1 MTATPRDQQ
10 RATLRDQQRA
20 TPRDGTVEL
29 LERLVAVDST
39 STRSNLGV
47 LDVCEEVLDDVGA
60 WTRRVPAPGAD
71 DRAGLLARIGPD
83 VDGGVVLSGHTD
95 CVPVEGQPWTTDPFT
110 LVERDGV
117 LVGRGATDMK
127 GFIASALAAAPS
139 FAAGELQ
146 RPLWLLL
153 TWDEEIGTV
162 GAGPMTEALL
172 EVTTPSCAIVGEPTL
187 MEPVVAHKGVRSLS
201 VVVHGR
207 DGHSSKPALG
217 ANALVAA
224 ARLAARIDDVAA
236 RLRDEGGDALFDPP
250 ETTFNIATME
260 AGQAINIIPRRAEL
274 TFEYRPVPAD
284 DSWEL
289 ADELVAWARSEL
301 LPSMQA
307 VDPDCHI
314 EVERGTVV
322 HGLAPETEPA
332 GDFDGVADADD
343 VRDGSGAAEHVT
355 QAGAAERLVRDL
367 TGFTGDAGTVPFG
380 TDGGWHQRSGIS
392 TVVCGPGDI
401 DQAHQ
406 PDEFIAPAQLAA
418 CDAFLHDLAT
428 HLSG

>member
-1 MTATPRDQQ
+1 MSTTPDDR
-10 RATLRDQQRA
+10 TL
-20 TPRDGTVEL
+20 EL
-29 LERLVAVDST
+29 LERLVAIDST
-39 STRSNLGV
+39 STRSNLAV

-60 WTRRVPAPGAD
+60 WTTRVPASDTD

-110 LVERDGV
+110 LTERDGR

-127 GFIASALAAAPS
+127 GFIASVLAAAPT
-139 FAAGELQ
+139 FAEADLA
-146 RPLWLLL
+146 RPVWVLL

-172 EVTTPSCAIVGEPTL
+172 ELTTPSCAIVGEPTS
-187 MEPVVAHKGVRSLS
+187 MEPVVAHKGVRS
-201 VVVHGR
+201 VTVTVHGR
-207 DGHSSKPALG
+207 DGHSSKPAQG

-224 ARLAARIDDVAA
+224 ARLAVRIDEVAA
-236 RLRDEGGDALFDPP
+236 RLRDGGGDPLFDPP
-250 ETTFNIATME
+250 ETTFNVATMQ
-260 AGQAINIIPRRAEL
+260 AGQAINIIPRHAEL

-284 DSWEL
+284 DGWEL
-289 ADELVAWARSEL
+289 ADELVAWAREEL
-301 LPSMQA
+301 LPAMQD
-307 VDPDCHI
+307 VDPDCGI

-332 GDFDGVADADD
+332 GDYEGVADDD
-343 VRDGSGAAEHVT
+343 RVRDGRGAAERVT

-367 TGFTGDAGTVPFG
+367 TGFTGAAGTVPFG
-380 TDGGWHQRSGIS
+380 TDGGWHQRAGIS

-406 PDEFIAPAQLAA
+406 PDEFIAPEQLAA
-418 CDAFLHDLAT
+418 SDRLLAALAT
-428 HLSG
+428 HLQG